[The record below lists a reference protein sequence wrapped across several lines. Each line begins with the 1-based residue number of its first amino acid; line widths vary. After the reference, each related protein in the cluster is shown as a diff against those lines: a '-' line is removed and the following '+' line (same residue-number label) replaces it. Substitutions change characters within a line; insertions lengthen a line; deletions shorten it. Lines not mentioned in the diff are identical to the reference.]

1 MLNTAANALAVASKP
16 FVQFAG
22 TVNNLIRKQVYVKN
36 LTKNYDRLNELYV
49 KLCELEK
56 DMISRPDIYEA
67 EEDVTEETN
76 LWLKKVEKMRVEVAA
91 LQIEYQNR
99 PSRPRQYYDLKKLGK
114 IIAEITEEIVYLT
127 EVFKNISRIMIV
139 KSTAVH
145 TSNLTNKII
154 EFPSVEENVK
164 KLQEHLRKEN
174 IKTIGVG
181 GPRGVGKSMIMNH
194 LQQEIE
200 KSNLFDIV
208 FLIKVGREG
217 DERYIQQELLK
228 QLKEKPEE
236 LSDEGKKNKIYEKLS
251 NYQKYL
257 LLLDDVFSYI
267 DLEKVGINDEHNG
280 KVVTASSNEQVFIGM
295 NEVIEVNTLSDIWTV
310 LAQHLPYSW
319 NKDPL
324 VNLQGLGHEKGLGHM
339 ALESVAVTSTSGS
352 KDDTVSAISSQFEA
366 IASTSGSKAD
376 TVSAISGHFEDQ
388 SKSMQVANISPV
400 PEDVAMISTLGRKD
414 ELTSA
419 LPGHFEVQVVR
430 SADKTSLT
438 AGYQLPASS
447 SEIVE
452 AVVMDST
459 TGSKDETTSVESGHT
474 GVQSEGLQ
482 AANAP
487 LNINEP
493 KVQFPPQTVTLV
505 HEEDL
510 YAKKSGLQKSGSYTM
525 KSGLQKSGLYA
536 MKSELMKSGLYAMK
550 SGSRAI
556 FSMKI
561 DKIPTEDQ
569 LLQKSGL
576 YAKKSIKTTVQKI
589 FSHMNNARAAKVV
602 VLGPG
607 GVGKTTVLK
616 ALINH
621 PNTKL
626 MFDQIIFVTVSKYRS
641 TAKIQNQV
649 LRQLL
654 LSREYSESDS
664 QVAGRLLKVL
674 KGKNFLLILD
684 DLWEQIDLG
693 AVGIPNPNSEN
704 RCRII
709 MAFRKLDTVHDKNEF
724 KVVEVKPLSEK
735 EARELFYEQS
745 RIIRTSDIQ
754 YFAETVVKGCG
765 GLPLL
770 IIVSG
775 RALAE
780 ENNVSKWRD
789 ASIKFSPSRTAQGC
803 QTEDVIQRLKFSFDQ
818 LKEHDVKS
826 CFLHFALFPD
836 DQEVNIYKFIEYC
849 IKEGLITG
857 AQADVRKR
865 GRDIVDVLVRA
876 SLLQV
881 TQGGKSIKMHDLIRD
896 LALGILSSL
905 PKDSQFPFLSAYSR
919 SMEHFNPGSSSP
931 STSLCIPEG
940 TQFLLKAGAG
950 LTEPPSEEEWK
961 HAKMVF
967 LSDNE
972 LCALPEEPNCP
983 ELLRL
988 FLQRNGLLRVIPPS
1002 FFNYMASLEV
1012 LNLSE
1017 TRIQSLPETVAKLE
1031 KLLILILRDCK
1042 CLFML
1047 PPEVGSLT
1055 RLEVL
1060 DLRGTQIYKLPDT
1073 IGELKFLQHLEV
1085 SFYGSIDDEE
1095 YVILPHHL
1103 ISCGI
1108 ISKLCNLKTLSI
1120 VLYPGD
1126 ARWYEDV
1133 KYIKTEVSKL
1143 KWLTSLTFHFPDTEH
1158 VQEFLRESD
1167 PWKNNLLMEFKFVIG
1182 HDVKDISSPV
1192 PYYMEFDYNQQPRR
1206 LRFVN
1211 GEKKP
1216 EEVLQILARST
1227 AFYLDNHLNIES
1239 LSNFGVGYM
1248 NELKFCILSECPKI
1262 KTVVHVEEVEDAV
1275 FPLLETISI
1284 HRLWNLTSIWE
1295 GILPEGSFA
1304 RLRILS
1310 LNGCPK
1316 LVYVFTSST
1325 IQHLCKLEEIVIE
1338 DCRDIEQIIV
1348 EEETIHSESVALP
1361 SLKKLTLNCLPGL
1374 VNIWRGPW
1382 PLLEHISFYC
1392 CPNLKKI
1399 GIDSRFKDVIIKAEK
1414 SWWDALEWES
1424 DELRLHIENSS
1435 TIIYHDLP

>member
-1 MLNTAANALAVASKP
+1 M
-16 FVQFAG
+16 
-22 TVNNLIRKQVYVKN
+22 
-36 LTKNYDRLNELYV
+36 
-49 KLCELEK
+49 
-56 DMISRPDIYEA
+56 
-67 EEDVTEETN
+67 
-76 LWLKKVEKMRVEVAA
+76 
-91 LQIEYQNR
+91 
-99 PSRPRQYYDLKKLGK
+99 
-114 IIAEITEEIVYLT
+114 EEIVIHIDDLGG
-127 EVFKNISRIMIV
+127 
-139 KSTAVH
+139 
-145 TSNLTNKII
+145 
-154 EFPSVEENVK
+154 
-164 KLQEHLRKEN
+164 KL
-174 IKTIGVG
+174 IC
-181 GPRGVGKSMIMNH
+181 
-194 LQQEIE
+194 
-200 KSNLFDIV
+200 
-208 FLIKVGREG
+208 
-217 DERYIQQELLK
+217 
-228 QLKEKPEE
+228 
-236 LSDEGKKNKIYEKLS
+236 
-251 NYQKYL
+251 
-257 LLLDDVFSYI
+257 
-267 DLEKVGINDEHNG
+267 
-280 KVVTASSNEQVFIGM
+280 
-295 NEVIEVNTLSDIWTV
+295 
-310 LAQHLPYSW
+310 
-319 NKDPL
+319 
-324 VNLQGLGHEKGLGHM
+324 
-339 ALESVAVTSTSGS
+339 
-352 KDDTVSAISSQFEA
+352 
-366 IASTSGSKAD
+366 AD
-376 TVSAISGHFEDQ
+376 
-388 SKSMQVANISPV
+388 M
-400 PEDVAMISTLGRKD
+400 
-414 ELTSA
+414 
-419 LPGHFEVQVVR
+419 
-430 SADKTSLT
+430 TSLT
-438 AGYQLPASS
+438 AGQKLPASS

-474 GVQSEGLQ
+474 GLQSEGLQ

-487 LNINEP
+487 LDIDEP
-493 KVQFPPQTVTLV
+493 RVQFPPQTVTLV
-505 HEEDL
+505 DEEDLYAKKSRLQKSDSYTVKSGLQKSGL
-510 YAKKSGLQKSGSYTM
+510 YAKKSGLQKSASCTM
-525 KSGLQKSGLYA
+525 KSGLQKSRLYA

-550 SGSRAI
+550 SGSQAT

-561 DKIPTEDQ
+561 DKIPTENQ

-589 FSHMNNARAAKVV
+589 FSHMNNARAAKIV

-626 MFDQIIFVTVSKYRS
+626 MFDEIIFVTVSKYWS

-674 KGKNFLLILD
+674 KGKRFLLILD
-684 DLWEQIDLG
+684 DLWEKIDLG
-693 AVGIPNPNSEN
+693 VVGIPNPNSEN
-704 RCRII
+704 RCKII
-709 MAFRKLDTVHDKNEF
+709 MAFRKLDTGHDKNEF

-745 RIIRTSDIQ
+745 RIIRSSDIQ
-754 YFAETVVKGCG
+754 SFAESIVKGCG

-770 IIVSG
+770 VIVSG

-780 ENNVSKWRD
+780 ENDVSKWRD
-789 ASIKFSPSRTAQGC
+789 ASIKFSLSRTAQGC

-826 CFLHFALFPD
+826 CFLHFALFPE

-865 GRDIVDVLVRA
+865 GRDIVDVLVSA

-881 TQGGKSIKMHDLIRD
+881 TQGGKSIKMNNLIRD

-905 PKDSQFPFLSAYSR
+905 PKDSEFPLLSAYSR
-919 SMEHFNPGSSSP
+919 SMELFNPGSSSP
-931 STSLCIPEG
+931 STSVCIPEG
-940 TQFLLKAGAG
+940 KFLLRAGAG

-983 ELLRL
+983 ELLTL
-988 FLQRNGLLRVIPPS
+988 FLQRNGSLRVIPPS

-1031 KLLILILRDCK
+1031 KLVILILRDCK

-1047 PPEVGSLT
+1047 PSEVGSLIC
-1055 RLEVL
+1055 LKVL
-1060 DLRGTQIYKLPDT
+1060 DLRGTQINKLPDT
-1073 IGELKFLQHLEV
+1073 IGELKLLKHLEV

-1103 ISCGI
+1103 ISCSI
-1108 ISKLCNLKTLSI
+1108 ISKLCNLETLSI

-1143 KWLTSLTFHFPDTEH
+1143 KWLTSLTFHFPDIEH

-1167 PWKNNLLMEFKFVIG
+1167 PWKNNLLMEFKFIIG
-1182 HDVKDISSPV
+1182 HDFKDISSPV
-1192 PYYMEFDYNQQPRR
+1192 PYYMEFDYNQQLRR

-1227 AFYLDNHLNIES
+1227 AFYLDNHLDIES
-1239 LSNFGVGYM
+1239 LSNFGVGNM

-1284 HRLWNLTSIWE
+1284 HRLWNFTSIWE
-1295 GILPEGSFA
+1295 GILPEGSFGQ
-1304 RLRILS
+1304 LRILS